1 MADIFISYKDF
12 GRRSSA
18 APASAPLSKNT
29 EGYADGASLERLSF
43 LLLLQRGRRT
53 AHIDKAGNTA
63 KYWLQ
68 PVALARKIGYSAKEL
83 REIEAKVAQEAT
95 TFLEAWRVHFG

>member
-1 MADIFISYKDF
+1 MLTVLRWNGYRFYFFS
-12 GRRSSA
+12 
-18 APASAPLSKNT
+18 N
-29 EGYADGASLERLSF
+29 EGAEPP
-43 LLLLQRGRRT
+43 
-53 AHIDKAGNTA
+53 HIDKAGNTA